1 MFIAY
6 FTFELILWLYPDIP
20 VKMAVAVGGLAAF
33 SGTDIGMTLS
43 DALINLIK
51 NKIGGKQ

>member
-43 DALINLIK
+43 DALVNLIK